1 MQERSARFLIVAG
14 ILAALGLP
22 FAIAFPRTLLE
33 KMLAV
38 GALVAAAAAIAWVVM
53 ALRKDRGIK

>member
-1 MQERSARFLIVAG
+1 MQERTSKFLIIAG
-14 ILAALGLP
+14 AMTAAGLP

-38 GALVAAAAAIAWVVM
+38 GALVAFAAAIAWVVM
-53 ALRKDRGIK
+53 ALRKKQGG